1 MDVVHGFLAAGMIV
15 MIISLGVIAWA
26 AVKIAFSVAQVE
38 ETAKQIAEMSDRNE
52 RMTQSILQKVFDV
65 HAPQA

>member
-1 MDVVHGFLAAGMIV
+1 MDLMHGFLAAGMVV
-15 MIISLGVIAWA
+15 MLISLGVIAWA

-52 RMTQSILQKVFDV
+52 RVTQSILQKVFAV

>member
-1 MDVVHGFLAAGMIV
+1 MDVMHGFLAAGMVV
-15 MIISLGVIAWA
+15 MMSSLGVIAWA
-26 AVKIAFSVAQVE
+26 AVKIAFSVVQVE

-52 RMTQSILQKVFDV
+52 RMTQSILRKVFDV